1 MYIDSHCHITC
12 DDLYNRKEEVIQNM
26 QELSGAMIM
35 CTNQEEFLR
44 TLPIKEKDA
53 RFKIA
58 WGWFP
63 GDAKEISENHLPNLY
78 RQQLMPIRLTVS
90 AKSVWIIIG
99 MILFKDTQKEVFIRQ
114 IEMAN
119 QANLPISIHMRDA
132 TKDCLSILKEHAKT
146 KIIFHCFS
154 GSLEILRQC
163 LEMDSFI
170 SLAGPVTFKNA
181 RKAVNIAKECPLD
194 RLLTETDSPYMC
206 PEPFRGHQNE
216 PMYVQYVAKK
226 IAELKGMDLAEV
238 CKQIETN
245 YASIFA

>member
-44 TLPIKEKDA
+44 ALPIKEKDA

-63 GDAKEISENHLPNLY
+63 GDAKEISENHYQILQAAIDANQIDCLGE
-78 RQQLMPIRLTVS
+78 
-90 AKSVWIIIG
+90 IG
-99 MILFKDTQKEVFIRQ
+99 LDYHWDDTFKDTQKEVFIRQ

-216 PMYVQYVAKK
+216 PMCVQYVAKK